1 MKIASVIQIVNRT
14 NRDIFLWPIDEEMRD
29 LFGRLIHANSFSIFE
44 SPPHFAF
51 DLDGCYFQFKGL
63 KRKIKHSNLHK
74 HNIDL
79 IIMA

>member
-14 NRDIFLWPIDEEMRD
+14 NRDIFLWPKDEVMRN
-29 LFGRLIHANSFSIFE
+29 LFGQLIHSNTFRIFE
-44 SPPHFAF
+44 CPAHYQF
-51 DLDGCYFQFKGL
+51 DLDECYFQFKGL